1 METSRDKSAMS
12 RPFAPIEDGRKTL
25 AAHVHERIRDAILTR
40 TFAPGMRLDQIQLAE
55 SLNVSLAPVREALKS
70 LEAEGLV
77 TIIPRRGA
85 FVTES
90 SIVDLDEL
98 YFARALIEGET
109 IYHAVPNLTE
119 QDIRDLQELVSQMK
133 QAADQEV
140 SSYIH
145 LNREF
150 HLRIYSALNN
160 QHLLQVIRNLW
171 ERSELY
177 RYRYMLGVH
186 NTERVHAEHEAIL
199 NACQR
204 GDQAGAREAAVMHI
218 RNTQQ
223 ELHEYL
229 QSEKHDPGSAE

>member
-1 METSRDKSAMS
+1 MS

-25 AAHVHERIRDAILTR
+25 AAHVHERIRDAILTQ
-40 TFAPGMRLDQIQLAE
+40 TIKPGMRLDQIQLAE

-90 SIVDLDEL
+90 SIADLDEL
-98 YFARALIEGET
+98 YFARTLIEGET
-109 IYHAVPNLTE
+109 IYHAVPHLTTA
-119 QDIRDLQELVSQMK
+119 DIHGLEELVSQMK
-133 QAADQEV
+133 QAADQDI

-150 HLRIYSALNN
+150 HLRIYNALNN
-160 QHLLQVIRNLW
+160 QHLNQVIRNLW

-199 NACQR
+199 EACR
-204 GDQAGAREAAVMHI
+204 KRDQTAAREAAMMHI

-223 ELHEYL
+223 ELHDYL
-229 QSEKHDPGSAE
+229 QAETNATETGE

>member
-1 METSRDKSAMS
+1 MP
-12 RPFAPIEDGRKTL
+12 RPPSPTEDGHKTL

-40 TFAPGMRLDQIQLAE
+40 TLRPGTRLDQIQLAE

-90 SIVDLDEL
+90 SMDDLDEL
-98 YFARALIEGET
+98 YFARAIIEGET
-109 IYHAVPNLTE
+109 IYHAVPRLTDEDIGDLQKLVNQMRQAAE
-119 QDIRDLQELVSQMK
+119 QDVSN
-133 QAADQEV
+133 
-140 SSYIH
+140 YIH
-145 LNREF
+145 LNRKF

-160 QHLLQVIRNLW
+160 QHLILVIRNLW

-177 RYRYMLGVH
+177 RYRYMLSVH

-199 NACQR
+199 NACRR
-204 GDQAGAREAAVMHI
+204 GDQAGAREAATMHI
-218 RNTQQ
+218 RNTQR
-223 ELHEYL
+223 ELHDYL
-229 QSEKHDPGSAE
+229 EAEMNGPDSD

>member
-1 METSRDKSAMS
+1 MP
-12 RPFAPIEDGRKTL
+12 RPFSPIEDSRKTL

-40 TFAPGMRLDQIQLAE
+40 TLAPGMRLDQIQLAE

-90 SIVDLDEL
+90 SVGDLDEL

-109 IYHAVPNLTE
+109 IYHAVPRLTSD
-119 QDIRDLQELVSQMK
+119 DIRDLQDLINQMK
-133 QAADQEV
+133 LAAEEDV

-150 HLRIYSALNN
+150 HLRIYTALNN
-160 QHLLQVIRNLW
+160 QHLIQVIRNLW

-199 NACQR
+199 EACRR
-204 GDQAGAREAAVMHI
+204 GDQSGAREAAIMHI

-223 ELHEYL
+223 ELHDYL
-229 QSEKHDPGSAE
+229 QAEMNGSETDS